1 MKRYILG
8 KRIPSLV
15 LLALKRF
22 LPALLVALLVLLV
35 VRGCFV
41 TQVAIDT
48 PASMPGL
55 RQGDRL
61 LIGRT
66 AYGLRLPLQT
76 KNGARHLFA
85 QTPARGEWCVAEQPS
100 GSGKYCLVQVT
111 ALPSDTIADPTHPN
125 RQYIL
130 PKGIYA
136 AGNVLLHHA
145 DLVGRPLLITYS
157 VIPHAPWHSCLR
169 PKRFC
174 RRLPEGNQ

>member
-41 TQVAIDT
+41 TQMAIDT
-48 PASMPGL
+48 PTSMPGL

-61 LIGRT
+61 LVGRT

-76 KNGARHLFA
+76 KNGARHLLA
-85 QTPARGEWCVAEQPS
+85 RTPERGEWCVVEQPS
-100 GSGKYCLVQVT
+100 GSGNYCLVQTT
-111 ALPSDTIADPTHPN
+111 AIPGDTIADPNHPD
-125 RQYIL
+125 RKYIL

-136 AGNVLLHHA
+136 AGDVLLHHA

-157 VIPHAPWHSCLR
+157 VIPGMPWHSCLR

-174 RRLPEGNQ
+174 RHLPKGNQ